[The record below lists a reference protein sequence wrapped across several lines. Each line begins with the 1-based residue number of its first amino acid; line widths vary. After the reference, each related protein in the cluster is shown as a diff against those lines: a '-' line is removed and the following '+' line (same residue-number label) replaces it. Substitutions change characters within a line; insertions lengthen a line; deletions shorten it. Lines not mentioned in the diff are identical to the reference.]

1 MDNAGL
7 EVSIL
12 GLSFLILPHHY
23 KSESGELVVQCVSR
37 MPTVQGVDMNLEKSL
52 TLGTLWG
59 THPGGWATSNAG
71 INLML
76 NISQTTCSGILFD
89 LLWNSAVS
97 RI

>member
-89 LLWNSAVS
+89 
-97 RI
+97 